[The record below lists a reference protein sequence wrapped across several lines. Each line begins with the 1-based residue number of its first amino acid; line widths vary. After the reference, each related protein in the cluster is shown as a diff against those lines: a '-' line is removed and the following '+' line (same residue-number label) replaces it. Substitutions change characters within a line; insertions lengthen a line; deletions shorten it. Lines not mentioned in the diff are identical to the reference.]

1 LICLNLSTVPI
12 EVLPSMFTTLGY
24 KELLGIVFLLTVKMP
39 VVDPATYISLPLVS
53 IVSSLGILL
62 P

>member
-24 KELLGIVFLLTVKMP
+24 KLLGIVFLLTVKMP